1 MSIYARKYKPSKWE
15 PIVFAD
21 KLDDMF
27 ADFAA
32 RDFGIKNMNRLV
44 RSQYVTHRFNDD
56 DYAFYF
62 AILNE
67 HKRHVRENVNLLT
80 RHVRLANVYPT
91 TQQDVEE
98 RINHQSQAIF
108 ACVLLSKELK
118 QIARRFDV
126 DLNKFEVF
134 QDGIDREIKLIKRWK
149 QRDSRLARQIKQQRK
164 HMIELFER
172 LFNKQVRIHK
182 HKMIITETA

>member
-27 ADFAA
+27 TDFAA

-80 RHVRLANVYPT
+80 
-91 TQQDVEE
+91 
-98 RINHQSQAIF
+98 
-108 ACVLLSKELK
+108 
-118 QIARRFDV
+118 
-126 DLNKFEVF
+126 
-134 QDGIDREIKLIKRWK
+134 
-149 QRDSRLARQIKQQRK
+149 QQRK